1 MMRAVTSV
9 TSRDDNIDGRCRHL
23 EMMSCFAARVAG
35 DAESVETRK
44 LTMILR
50 SAASSPVRALIGQR
64 QELASAGIDAKVI
77 LANLEPEEDLH
88 QLFASLCE
96 LSPRTQAIDLIRW
109 ARNPRLLDA
118 HEQVIYGDTMCW
130 SGDAMRRDANRR
142 NAMALFEEEA
152 PQEARF
158 GRLAFGALWAASA
171 LIPERRLLGQAK
183 ARPSGAYQAS
193 AEAPVAVSAFKPG
206 FQGWPLIRH

>member
-1 MMRAVTSV
+1 MRAVASV
-9 TSRDDNIDGRCRHL
+9 TSRDDDIGGRCRHL

-44 LTMILR
+44 VTMILR
-50 SAASSPVRALIGQR
+50 SAASSPVRALIAR
-64 QELASAGIDAKVI
+64 RKELASASIGAKVI
-77 LANLEPEEDLH
+77 LAKLEPDQDLH

-96 LSPRTQAIDLIRW
+96 LSPRTQATDLIRW

-118 HEQVIYGDTMCW
+118 HEQVTYGDTMCW
-130 SGDAMRRDANRR
+130 SGDALRRDAGRR

-152 PQEARF
+152 PQTARF

-171 LIPERRLLGQAK
+171 PVPERRLLGKAA
-183 ARPSGAYQAS
+183 ARPSGAFQPS
-193 AEAPVAVSAFKPG
+193 AEAPVAVSTLKPG